1 MIKQVKEFTGAILVQ
16 LQPKKAESLIKKGI
30 SFNVGNE
37 LNLNERL
44 MCAALLKQAE
54 KNKDFNLLAEYHKN
68 FWQQTGR
75 KYFSE
80 KESALNNFFLPHCLP
95 VFEMLKKLLKASP
108 EKYHTMIELGT
119 GSGEVLEYLGR
130 QFPQIE
136 KFVGIDLSADQIEFN
151 TKKYQQ
157 YHKLNFVAAD
167 GAEWIRENGTDN
179 MIVFTSGGVLEYFT
193 QQQLKYLFKSLNHL
207 KNTIFIA
214 IEPIGVDV
222 DFTKNPNSQPYGI
235 ERSFTHNYTQL
246 FEDTGFSLWYQSVI
260 EGVQKEADFGVFG
273 AINL

>member
-1 MIKQVKEFTGAILVQ
+1 MKRQLKELTGAILVQ
-16 LQPKKAESLIKKGI
+16 LQCKKAESLIKKGI

-37 LNLNERL
+37 LNFNERL
-44 MCAALLKQAE
+44 MRAALLKQAE
-54 KNKDFNLLAEYHKN
+54 KNEDFNLLANYHKN
-68 FWQQTGR
+68 FWKHTGR

-80 KESALNNFFLPHCLP
+80 KGSVLNDFFLPHCLP
-95 VFEMLKKLLKASP
+95 VFQSLIKLLKGNP
-108 EKYHTMIELGT
+108 EKYYTMIEIGT
-119 GSGEVLEYLGR
+119 GNGEVLEYLSR

-167 GAEWIRENGTDN
+167 GAEWIRKNGTDN

-193 QQQLKYLFKSLNHL
+193 QQQLKCLFKSLKHL

-235 ERSFTHNYTQL
+235 ERSFSHNYTQL
-246 FEDTGFSLWYQSVI
+246 FEDTGFSLWYQSLI

>member
-1 MIKQVKEFTGAILVQ
+1 MKRQLKELTGAILVQ
-16 LQPKKAESLIKKGI
+16 LQCKKAESIIKKGI

-37 LNLNERL
+37 LNFNERL
-44 MCAALLKQAE
+44 MRAALLKQAE
-54 KNKDFNLLAEYHKN
+54 KNEDFNLLANYHKN
-68 FWQQTGR
+68 FWKHTGR

-80 KESALNNFFLPHCLP
+80 KGSVLNDFFLPHCLP
-95 VFEMLKKLLKASP
+95 VFQSLKKLLEGNP
-108 EKYHTMIELGT
+108 EKYHTMIEIGT
-119 GSGEVLEYLGR
+119 GNGEVLEYLSR

-136 KFVGIDLSADQIEFN
+136 KFVGIDLSTDQIEFN

-157 YHKLNFVAAD
+157 YHKLNFEAAD
-167 GAEWIRENGTDN
+167 GAEWIRKNGTDN
-179 MIVFTSGGVLEYFT
+179 IIVFTSGGVLEYFT
-193 QQQLKYLFKSLNHL
+193 QQQLNRLFRSLKYL

-222 DFTKNPNSQPYGI
+222 DFTKNPNSQPYGT
-235 ERSFTHNYTQL
+235 ERSFSHNYTQL